1 MAKRRDQKKKAAHRT
16 LMAQHAAAKQKKMLE
31 TIQKI
36 QEVLEAN
43 PHLADQL
50 QNSGTLPGSPQ
61 GSGLSLTGY

>member
-1 MAKRRDQKKKAAHRT
+1 MANRRDQKKKAAHRT

-50 QNSGTLPGSPQ
+50 QNVDNPMGIPQ
-61 GSGLSLTGY
+61 GPSTSLTGY